1 VDEEVVKINALCSL
15 QCVELPALQQ
25 AVNGVYLFTSAR
37 RTASSWRHHSN
48 GINSKNLTSVTVL
61 RNKQS
66 VVTSD
71 DTVPSLYLLNAAGL
85 TKLHAIEHLATD
97 LTGNGIDLAII
108 TETHF
113 KSKHSDGTFNIPGF
127 TLYRRDRAGRR
138 GGGVATYVRSTLQS
152 TPWTPSTDDKLY
164 ELQWTKVGNCFVGA
178 LYHPPKPQYHVG
190 SLLDYVD
197 ANVHEINHTFLDC
210 IIILAGDFNQI
221 SDVDVIER
229 TGLTPIVHQPTRGAN
244 VLDRIYVSQPCYSSV
259 RVVTSI
265 VRSDHKAVVTYT
277 DKNKC
282 A

>member
-1 VDEEVVKINALCSL
+1 MDEEVVKINALCSL

-48 GINSKNLTSVTVL
+48 GINSKNLTSVTAL
-61 RNKQS
+61 RNQQS

-113 KSKHSDGTFNIPGF
+113 KSKHSDGKFSIPGF

-152 TPWTPSTDDKLY
+152 TPWTPSADDKLY

-229 TGLTPIVHQPTRGAN
+229 TGLTPIVHQPT
-244 VLDRIYVSQPCYSSV
+244 
-259 RVVTSI
+259 
-265 VRSDHKAVVTYT
+265 
-277 DKNKC
+277 
-282 A
+282 